1 MSSQNIKKTPRA
13 TRTSSFQRA
22 LQKQPLA
29 ARALGADAQIPGIAM
44 WEWDIG
50 TDQVHISPG
59 GAALLGLDPM
69 EVGVTAREMLA
80 LVHPRDRSKFL
91 HFQLEAARKPSSYL
105 AATLRMRAVKG
116 DWRTVQ
122 ILGRGMASNPPER
135 TLRVAGSVA
144 VVDGAALNPVPAAA
158 NAAHTEKPAQ
168 QKPPAGADAPKT
180 SAPEAADAW
189 RKLLDACSDGWW
201 ELDTQ
206 ARIVRAH
213 QHSNGTALKFNE
225 FVGHSLWSL
234 PIFQG
239 AEEQA
244 KSLQEM
250 LGARRELSNFAISAK
265 LPNKNSIELRLH
277 AYPRFDAAG
286 KFAGYI
292 GATQELRR
300 DGSAQ
305 RPAAMRDALSM
316 MANQQVLTQRLTKQ
330 IAHAQASGHLFALL
344 LIELDRIDSVHA
356 SLGPSV
362 VNQVVL
368 EAGQRILR
376 SVRENDT
383 LARIGRGEFLLL
395 LSGLNKPEDTR
406 RAAAAVSRSLSESYA
421 ISGQQVSCG
430 SYIGI
435 SVFPGDGAN
444 ADLLLQ
450 RARIAILGAKEKGR
464 NSFDFF
470 SHEFVQRTLVQLDL
484 EKDLQ
489 LALERKEFAL
499 YYQPRINL
507 ATGQISGV
515 EALLRWR
522 RAGRELV
529 APNVFLPIAERL
541 GLMDALGA
549 WIVNEACR
557 QLKEWA
563 EKGLPEFKM
572 AVNISATQIKQGARF
587 VQTVVDALS
596 AAGLKGSALELEINE
611 SSLVHDMEEIRGALQ
626 EIAVLG
632 VRLSLDDFGTRYSSL
647 SYLKSMPIQML
658 KIDRSFLLDVERSK
672 RDARIVRAVI
682 DMAHAMDMQVV
693 AEGVESDTQLEVL
706 RELGCDE
713 FQGNWF
719 CPALPASDLTNRIL
733 AFAK

>member
-1 MSSQNIKKTPRA
+1 MSSQNIKKTSR
-13 TRTSSFQRA
+13 TRTSSFERA
-22 LQKQPLA
+22 LKKQPLA
-29 ARALGADAQIPGIAM
+29 PHSISAESQIPGIAM
-44 WEWDIG
+44 WEWDIA
-50 TDQVHISPG
+50 TDQVHVSPA
-59 GAALLGLDPM
+59 GATLLGLDPM

-91 HFQLEAARKPSSYL
+91 NFQLEAARKPSTYL
-105 AATLRMRAVKG
+105 AVTLRMRAAKG

-122 ILGRGMASNPPER
+122 ILGRAIAGNPAER
-135 TLRVAGSVA
+135 ALRVAGSVA
-144 VVDGAALNPVPAAA
+144 VVNTAPPALA
-158 NAAHTEKPAQ
+158 NAA
-168 QKPPAGADAPKT
+168 AGAAASVSSRSPT
-180 SAPEAADAW
+180 SAEAADAL
-189 RKLLDACSDGWW
+189 RKLLDACSDGSW
-201 ELDTQ
+201 ELD
-206 ARIVRAH
+206 AECRIVSARQQGTDRAIKLETYKG
-213 QHSNGTALKFNE
+213 QR
-225 FVGHSLWSL
+225 LWSL
-234 PIFQG
+234 PFFHG
-239 AEEQA
+239 SAEQA
-244 KSLQEM
+244 KALEAQLNARQE
-250 LGARRELSNFAISAK
+250 LNNFAITAK
-265 LPNKNSIELRLH
+265 QPNKPPLELRLH
-277 AYPRFDAAG
+277 AYPRFDAQG
-286 KFAGYI
+286 KFIGYV

-300 DGSAQ
+300 EANAQ
-305 RPAAMRDALSM
+305 RTPVLRDALHM
-316 MANQQVLTQRLTKQ
+316 MANQQVLTERLTKQ

-344 LIELDRIDSVHA
+344 LIELDRIDAINA
-356 SLGPSV
+356 SLGPGA

-406 RAAAAVSRSLSESYA
+406 RAAAAVSRSLAESYA

-435 SVFPGDGAN
+435 SVFPADGAN

-450 RARIAILGAKEKGR
+450 RARIAMLGAKEKGR

-470 SHEFVQRTLVQLDL
+470 AHEFVQRTLVQLDL

-489 LALERKEFAL
+489 VALERKEFAL

-522 RAGRELV
+522 RGGRELV
-529 APNVFLPIAERL
+529 APNVFLGIAERL

-549 WIVNEACR
+549 WIVTEACR
-557 QLKEWA
+557 QLKEWS

-572 AVNISATQIKQGARF
+572 AVNVSATQLKHGPRF

-596 AAGLKGSALELEINE
+596 AAGLKGSTLELEINE
-611 SSLVHDMEEIRGALQ
+611 TSLVHDMEEIRGALQ

-647 SYLKSMPIQML
+647 SYLKSMPIHML
-658 KIDRSFLLDVERSK
+658 KIDRSFLIDVERSK
-672 RDARIVRAVI
+672 RDARIVRAVV

-693 AEGVESDTQLEVL
+693 AEGVESDKHLEVL

-719 CPALPASDLTNRIL
+719 CPALPASDLTSRIL
-733 AFAK
+733 AFAKN